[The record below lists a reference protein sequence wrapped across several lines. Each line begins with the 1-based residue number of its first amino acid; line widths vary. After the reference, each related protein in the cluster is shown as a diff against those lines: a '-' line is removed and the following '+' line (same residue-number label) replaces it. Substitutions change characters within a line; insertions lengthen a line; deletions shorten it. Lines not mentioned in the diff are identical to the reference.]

1 MQNARGNSRGEGNT
15 EGRQMPF
22 LWRQDDRTG
31 QQKEQELW
39 SQAGAC
45 GIFSRTG
52 RPASRSLA
60 PLENGTH
67 DALLPRLLSWQ
78 KSPLSAGLG
87 TLCRGDC
94 APDTVPRS
102 WHGYGYSS

>member
-60 PLENGTH
+60 PL
-67 DALLPRLLSWQ
+67 DPRCPPPTPAELAKVTTVRRAWH
-78 KSPLSAGLG
+78 
-87 TLCRGDC
+87 
-94 APDTVPRS
+94 TVPGRLCA
-102 WHGYGYSS
+102 